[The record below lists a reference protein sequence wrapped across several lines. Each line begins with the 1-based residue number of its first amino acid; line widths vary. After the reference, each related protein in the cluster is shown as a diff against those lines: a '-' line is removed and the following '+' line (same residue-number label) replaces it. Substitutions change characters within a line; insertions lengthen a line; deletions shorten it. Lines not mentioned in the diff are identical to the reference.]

1 MHIDGQPQV
10 KVKAE
15 MQFSDEVLLDAL
27 TWEGINNRYPIPVP
41 QDIAEFPF
49 RRDYISSLYGG
60 NTRETFPK
68 IAKKHLEWHGLDD
81 WAFHS
86 LAYNPHVPTRPGY
99 SGLAFGGS
107 GGLAAEPDG
116 RVDRVFVGI
125 GPCEWVY
132 MGQYRVQIGKP
143 LTTTAFK
150 AQKPIVSLSSLQR
163 SMTTG

>member
-1 MHIDGQPQV
+1 MRIADQPRV

-27 TWEGINNRYPIPVP
+27 SWEGINYRYPIPVP

-60 NTRETFPK
+60 SKLDRSPT
-68 IAKKHLEWHGLDD
+68 IAKERLEWHGLDD
-81 WAFHS
+81 WAFLS
-86 LAYNPHVPTRPGY
+86 MAYNPHVPTRPGY
-99 SGLAFGGS
+99 SGLEFGG
-107 GGLAAEPDG
+107 GGGRDG

-125 GPCEWVY
+125 GPCNWIY
-132 MGQYRVQIGKP
+132 MGQYKIQIGKP

-150 AQKPIVSLSSLQR
+150 AQKPIVSLSSSPR
-163 SMTTG
+163 YITVG